1 MSTYPKPDDH
11 PDGQPTARPHRRRAI
26 ILVALAVLP
35 VVFTAAAQPFLPD
48 TVPVHY
54 GLGGP
59 DSWGPKSELFVA
71 AGITTV
77 LGLFIAALFAVFEH
91 QRATGREDWIVFN
104 DGTIGMSFPLCV
116 IVLAVLGVAQSAYV
130 AGAFGLAGFV
140 LPANLVQWGVDV
152 LFGLVVL
159 AMWGFSAY
167 MIVTGKSLLN
177 FRPNPSEL
185 ELHLGDDKRQA
196 RAIGALLLLLS
207 IFVLVEWG
215 LMR

>member
-1 MSTYPKPDDH
+1 MSTDLESGAHPDDR
-11 PDGQPTARPHRRRAI
+11 PTGQPRRRRTIA
-26 ILVALAVLP
+26 LLALAMLP
-35 VVFTAAAQPFLPD
+35 LALTAAAQPFLPD
-48 TVPVHY
+48 AVPVHY

-59 DSWGPKSELFVA
+59 DSWGPKSELFVV
-71 AGITTV
+71 AGISTV

-140 LPANLVQWGVDV
+140 LPANLVQWVVDV

-196 RAIGALLLLLS
+196 RAIGVLLLFLS